1 MWSGNVLASAGKLG
15 YNIILG
21 VTLKTP
27 AENSENKTREYA
39 SLRKHK
45 NAVVIENN
53 LTVKIVGNIG

>member
-1 MWSGNVLASAGKLG
+1 MWSGNVLASAGQLG

-21 VTLKTP
+21 VTLKTL
-27 AENSENKTREYA
+27 AEKSENKTREYA

-45 NAVVIENN
+45 NAVVMENN